1 MGSLSINRG
10 SQKLQESLLRLDQ
23 GLFSTSY
30 EVLQNRQLSYTSCE
44 GLFDI
49 GLFFDFSGD
58 SSNVSQEDFYIIR
71 LRLREL
77 RDEEVSTSQAT

>member
-1 MGSLSINRG
+1 MTS
-10 SQKLQESLLRLDQ
+10 K
-23 GLFSTSY
+23 STKEHREFIVDSTL
-30 EVLQNRQLSYTSCE
+30 VKAR

-49 GLFFDFSGD
+49 GLIFDFSGD

-77 RDEEVSTSQAT
+77 RDE